1 MANFKLTIS
10 DIKGKSITKELKEG
24 DANPLIGLIV
34 GAETDAVIVGLA
46 GKLKITGGSDK
57 SGVPMRGDVHGMAR
71 KRVLL
76 SKGVGLQDTEHGLRK
91 RKLVRGNTVSDEI
104 FQVNCKYDGEIK
116 DKVSPAETESESESE
131 DAPKK
136 DAPKKD
142 APKKDAPKKDAPKK
156 DAPKKDAPKKDAPKK
171 E

>member
-24 DANPLIGLIV
+24 DANPLMGLIV
-34 GAETDAVIVGLA
+34 GAETDAAIVGLA

-57 SGVPMRGDVHGMAR
+57 SGVPMRGDLHGMAR
-71 KRVLL
+71 KRILL
-76 SKGVGLQDTEHGLRK
+76 SKGVGFQDSEKGLRK
-91 RKLVRGNTVSDEI
+91 RKLVRGNTLSEEI
-104 FQVNCKYDGEIK
+104 FQINCKYDGEIR
-116 DKVSPAETESESESE
+116 DEASPAETEAVAE

-136 DAPKKD
+136 EA
-142 APKKDAPKKDAPKK
+142 
-156 DAPKKDAPKKDAPKK
+156 KK

>member
-24 DANPLIGLIV
+24 DANPLVGLII
-34 GAETDAVIVGLA
+34 GSETDAAIVGLA

-57 SGVPMRGDVHGMAR
+57 SGVPMRGDLHGMAR
-71 KRVLL
+71 KRILL
-76 SKGVGLQDTEHGLRK
+76 SKGVGFQDPEKGLRK

-116 DKVSPAETESESESE
+116 DEAPPAETEAAAE
-131 DAPKK
+131 DAPKEET
-136 DAPKKD
+136 KK
-142 APKKDAPKKDAPKK
+142 
-156 DAPKKDAPKKDAPKK
+156 
-171 E
+171 

>member
-10 DIKGKSITKELKEG
+10 DVKGKSITKELKEG
-24 DANPLIGLIV
+24 DANPLMGLVI
-34 GAETDAVIVGLA
+34 GAETDATIVGLA

-57 SGVPMRGDVHGMAR
+57 SGVPMRGDLHGMAR
-71 KRVLL
+71 QRILL
-76 SKGVGLQDTEHGLRK
+76 SKGVGLQDTERGLRK

-116 DKVSPAETESESESE
+116 DDSPPAETESAPEDAPE

-142 APKKDAPKKDAPKK
+142 APKKDAPKK
-156 DAPKKDAPKKDAPKK
+156 

>member
-10 DIKGKSITKELKEG
+10 DVKGKSITKELKEG
-24 DANPLIGLIV
+24 DANPLMGLII
-34 GAETDAVIVGLA
+34 GAETDAAIVGLA

-57 SGVPMRGDVHGMAR
+57 SGVPMRGDLHGMAR

-116 DKVSPAETESESESE
+116 DKSPPAEAAAE
-131 DAPKK
+131 DASKEDKK
-136 DAPKKD
+136 EAPAKEE
-142 APKKDAPKKDAPKK
+142 
-156 DAPKKDAPKKDAPKK
+156 PKK
-171 E
+171 EDKKE

>member
-10 DIKGKSITKELKEG
+10 DVKGKSITKELKEG
-24 DANPLIGLIV
+24 DANPLMGLII
-34 GAETDAVIVGLA
+34 GAETDAAIVGLA

-57 SGVPMRGDVHGMAR
+57 SGVPMRGDLHGMAR

-116 DKVSPAETESESESE
+116 DKAPPAETEAAAEE
-131 DAPKK
+131 APKEE
-136 DAPKKD
+136 AKKE
-142 APKKDAPKKDAPKK
+142 
-156 DAPKKDAPKKDAPKK
+156 APKK
-171 E
+171 EAPKKEAKKE

>member
-1 MANFKLTIS
+1 MQTKIVQRLISSSQSFEIAMVNFKLTIS

-24 DANPLIGLIV
+24 DANPLMGLIV
-34 GAETDAVIVGLA
+34 GAETNAAIVGLA

-57 SGVPMRGDVHGMAR
+57 SGVPMRGDLHGMAR

-76 SKGVGLQDTEHGLRK
+76 SKGVELQDTEKGLRK
-91 RKLVRGNTVSDEI
+91 RKLIRGNTISDEI

-116 DKVSPAETESESESE
+116 DEAPPAETEAVAE

-142 APKKDAPKKDAPKK
+142 APKKDAPKK
-156 DAPKKDAPKKDAPKK
+156 

>member
-10 DIKGKSITKELKEG
+10 DVKGKSITKELKEG
-24 DANPLIGLIV
+24 DANPLMGLII
-34 GAETDAVIVGLA
+34 GAETDAAIVGLA

-57 SGVPMRGDVHGMAR
+57 SGVPMRGDLHGMAR

-116 DKVSPAETESESESE
+116 DEAPPAE
-131 DAPKK
+131 APPAE
-136 DAPKKD
+136 APVEEAKEEK
-142 APKKDAPKKDAPKK
+142 PKEAKEEKPKEAKEEKPK
-156 DAPKKDAPKKDAPKK
+156 
-171 E
+171 EE

>member
-10 DIKGKSITKELKEG
+10 DVKGKSIT
-24 DANPLIGLIV
+24 N
-34 GAETDAVIVGLA
+34 
-46 GKLKITGGSDK
+46 GGSDK
-57 SGVPMRGDVHGMAR
+57 SGVPMRDDLHGMAR

-91 RKLVRGNTVSDEI
+91 RKLIRGNTVSDEI

-116 DKVSPAETESESESE
+116 DEAPPAETEAAAE
-131 DAPKK
+131 DAPKEEE
-136 DAPKKD
+136 
-142 APKKDAPKKDAPKK
+142 
-156 DAPKKDAPKKDAPKK
+156 KK

>member
-1 MANFKLTIS
+1 MQIKIVQRLISSSQFFVIAMVNFKLTVS
-10 DIKGKSITKELKEG
+10 DVKGKSITKELKEG
-24 DANPLIGLIV
+24 DANPLMGLIV
-34 GAETDAVIVGLA
+34 GAETDAVIVGLT

-57 SGVPMRGDVHGMAR
+57 SGIPMRGDLHGMAR

-76 SKGVGLQDTEHGLRK
+76 SKGVGLQDTEKGLRK
-91 RKLVRGNTVSDEI
+91 RKLVRGNTISDEI

-116 DKVSPAETESESESE
+116 DEAPPAETEVVAE

-142 APKKDAPKKDAPKK
+142 APKK
-156 DAPKKDAPKKDAPKK
+156 